1 MGCGIGMATD
11 VAARVSQLKDEG
23 KVPQWA
29 AWHAVESGLT
39 REEAN
44 AMEKALRPSAG
55 RIAKV
60 SRKAVSRAVG
70 PGACI
75 ASTGSA

>member
-11 VAARVSQLKDEG
+11 VAARVNRLKDEG

-29 AWHAVESGLT
+29 AWYAVESGLA

-44 AMEKALRPSAG
+44 AMEKALRTECGPHCAG
-55 RIAKV
+55 QPGGGFKSGRAWSVYRIDW
-60 SRKAVSRAVG
+60 
-70 PGACI
+70 
-75 ASTGSA
+75 